1 MGLFVHGLSQ
11 LGFRYAISPSCAGA
25 TFLAPAVMLGT
36 GVEYK
41 VWNQIW
47 IGADFR
53 YQFAGNGVNTS
64 VTAPNGTV
72 YQQVTSVSGLM
83 TGAYMGAGF

>member
-1 MGLFVHGLSQ
+1 M
-11 LGFRYAISPSCAGA
+11 
-25 TFLAPAVMLGT
+25 
-36 GVEYK
+36 
-41 VWNQIW
+41 
-47 IGADFR
+47 GADFR